1 MQITESPEINSNIY
15 GQLILTMLP
24 RQLDGDKVFFSTNS
38 ARTPWISICK
48 KINVNP

>member
-1 MQITESPEINSNIY
+1 MQITESLEINSNIY

-38 ARTPWISICK
+38 ARTPGYPYAK
-48 KINVNP
+48 E